1 MLPRDDG
8 GLVRKP
14 LLVKEDSVK
23 TRFVFA
29 PTASGSDPASFPSAT
44 GRPRS
49 TPTRAPS
56 ASRSWGG
63 RRGRSPWD
71 KRRSKSA
78 KTVKRPRAQ
87 LSRSQ
92 SVTYLFI
99 PSLTRLQTR
108 HMTDP
113 HALPPPPPPLPRDR
127 IARRSHIHNRRQRL
141 LLRAIIAVN
150 ERKNCA
156 IVGKFIVARRRSTR
170 QRQWHRN
177 CGCEPSVCEY

>member
-14 LLVKEDSVK
+14 LFVKEDSVK

-49 TPTRAPS
+49 TPTRVPS

-113 HALPPPPPPLPRDR
+113 HALPPLRPGG
-127 IARRSHIHNRRQRL
+127 RL
-141 LLRAIIAVN
+141 LSRSLVLIFIIGGNDFSSGRLSRLMSGKTAPFLRN
-150 ERKNCA
+150 L
-156 IVGKFIVARRRSTR
+156 
-170 QRQWHRN
+170 
-177 CGCEPSVCEY
+177 

>member
-8 GLVRKP
+8 DLVRKP
-14 LLVKEDSVK
+14 LLVNGDGVN
-23 TRFVFA
+23 TRFIFA

-49 TPTRAPS
+49 TPTRVPS
-56 ASRSWGG
+56 ASRSWDG

-78 KTVKRPRAQ
+78 ATVKRPS
-87 LSRSQ
+87 LSLR
-92 SVTYLFI
+92 
-99 PSLTRLQTR
+99 SLTRLQTR

-113 HALPPPPPPLPRDR
+113 HALPPPPGDGIASLRAPSP
-127 IARRSHIHNRRQRL
+127 ARRSHIHNRRQRL

-156 IVGKFIVARRRSTR
+156 IVEKFIVARAAAVDSAAAVALA
-170 QRQWHRN
+170 QELWY
-177 CGCEPSVCEY
+177 CALSMCEYTY